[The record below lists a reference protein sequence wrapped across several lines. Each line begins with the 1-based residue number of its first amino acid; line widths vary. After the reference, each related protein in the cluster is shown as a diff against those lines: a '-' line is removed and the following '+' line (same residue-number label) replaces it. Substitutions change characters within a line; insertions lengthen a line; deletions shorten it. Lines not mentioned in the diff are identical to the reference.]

1 MCRDKTLQHTT
12 VLAADVILS
21 NIYLAKNSNETARR
35 PAGPQVL
42 SLYFFEQLFNE
53 QNSSTNETIFHSF
66 TLCNN
71 TCVCACTEAL
81 NSILGAIQ

>member
-12 VLAADVILS
+12 VLADVILS
-21 NIYLAKNSNETARR
+21 NIYLAKNSNETACR
-35 PAGPQVL
+35 PAGRPQVL

-66 TLCNN
+66 TFM
-71 TCVCACTEAL
+71 
-81 NSILGAIQ
+81 